1 MERQE
6 AVVEQQTISRQVAR
20 RLMVAASTTKYVTY
34 DVVEIAKGVFGT
46 VGTPVPIPRDMLS
59 RQDRRKLGRAKAAGE
74 WRKHA
79 TRSQA
84 S

>member
-1 MERQE
+1 MERQA
-6 AVVEQQTISRQVAR
+6 AVVEQQAISRQVAR

-59 RQDRRKLGRAKAAGE
+59 RQDRRKLGRANAAGE